1 MKFGMFMSPLHAP
14 GQSPTL
20 ALTHDL
26 ETVEH
31 MDRLG
36 FDEVWVGE
44 HHSGGVEFIS
54 APDVFIAAAAH
65 RTRDIQFGTGVVSLP
80 YHHPLVAAGRIKL
93 MDNLTHGR
101 VIFGVG
107 PGALVTDAHMMG
119 IDPNS
124 QRQMLA
130 EGLEAVYRLLNGET
144 VSMKTDWFTL
154 QDAQLQ
160 LLPYKGRKL
169 EMAVASVRS
178 PSGVNLAGRYGL
190 GLLSIAATDPEG
202 GFAFIKDT
210 WELME
215 ERAQFYGQSVDR
227 SNWRLVAPIHLAA
240 TREQACEDV
249 RHGMA
254 AMMRWSSTGPFS
266 GGGVDIE
273 EVIASTP
280 HETIVDGLN
289 DSGQGVIG
297 TPDMAIAAIR
307 RLQEQAGGFGTL
319 LLAGLEWADFETR
332 KRSLEL
338 FAQYVM
344 PEFHGTVA
352 PIMTSWNDHYAGR
365 ARYGAEFRAAQDK
378 ARADFAAEQSAT
390 LPEAPHSVPVGAE
403 AR

>member
-14 GQSPTL
+14 GQSPTV
-20 ALTHDL
+20 ALTQDL
-26 ETVEH
+26 EIVEH

-54 APDVFIAAAAH
+54 SPEVFIAAAAQ
-65 RTRDIQFGTGVVSLP
+65 RTKDIMFGTGVISVP
-80 YHHPLVAAGRIKL
+80 YHHPLVTAGR
-93 MDNLTHGR
+93 LTLLDHLSRGR
-101 VIFGVG
+101 IIFGAG

-119 IDPNS
+119 IDPNA
-124 QRQMLA
+124 QRGMLA
-130 EGLEAVYRLLNGET
+130 EGLDAIYRLLNGET
-144 VSMKTDWFTL
+144 VDMETDWFTL

-160 LLPYKGRKL
+160 LLPYKGRKM

-210 WELME
+210 WQLME
-215 ERAQFYGQSVDR
+215 ERAEVFGQTVDR
-227 SNWRLVAPIHLAA
+227 SNWRLMVPMHLAP
-240 TREQACEDV
+240 TREQAYEEV
-249 RHGMA
+249 KHGMVP
-254 AMMRWSSTGPFS
+254 MMRWGSTGPFS
-266 GGGVDIE
+266 GGGDIE
-273 EVIASTP
+273 QVIADTP
-280 HETIVDGLN
+280 HDVIADGIN
-289 DSGQGVIG
+289 DMGMGVIG

-307 RLQEQAGGFGTL
+307 RLQEQSGGGFGTV
-319 LLAGLEWADFETR
+319 LLAGIEWADFEAR

-352 PIMTSWNDHYAGR
+352 PLVSSWDHHYGGR
-365 ARYGAEFRAAQDK
+365 EKFGAEFRTAQDQATAQFK
-378 ARADFAAEQSAT
+378 AANPDS
-390 LPEAPHSVPVGAE
+390 LVGASPRQD
-403 AR
+403 AVDVAS